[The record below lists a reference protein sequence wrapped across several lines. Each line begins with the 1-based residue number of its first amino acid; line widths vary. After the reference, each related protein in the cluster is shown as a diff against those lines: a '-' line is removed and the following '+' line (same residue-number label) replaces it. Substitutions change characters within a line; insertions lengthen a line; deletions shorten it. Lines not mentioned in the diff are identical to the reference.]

1 MTLEFMTVRRWVI
14 SLIAALYFGLI
25 ATLCFV
31 AFSDAPRDSHVW
43 PFGLFIPVGALL
55 FLLFGRHRWWLAV
68 GFGVLGA
75 AWMEAGQTVFMP
87 EGYASVWD
95 ILAASIGSTLGVL
108 IAMGLTSPHR
118 HRVTTA
124 RHAAADSQHP

>member
-1 MTLEFMTVRRWVI
+1 MTVRRWVI
-14 SLIAALYFGLI
+14 SLTAGIYFGVI

-31 AFSDAPRDSHVW
+31 TVSDSSRDSHVW
-43 PFGLFIPVGALL
+43 PFAIFIPVGALL
-55 FLLFGRHRWWLAV
+55 YLLFGRRRWWVAL

-87 EGYASVWD
+87 AGYASVWD
-95 ILAASIGSTLGVL
+95 ILTASIGSTLGVL

-118 HRVTTA
+118 HRVTAA